1 MIDTIQRNLNDL
13 PFDSISK
20 HLSLL
25 VKELLN
31 VVLWV
36 TNDGG
41 MILSVSYQVHHLP
54 ESREAGESCTASSA
68 SLHQLQLWVWTGA
81 VLEPEVEV
89 RVCSL
94 PAPGLPVNIGG
105 LLLRL

>member
-1 MIDTIQRNLNDL
+1 MNLNDL

-36 TNDGG
+36 TSNKLWMND
-41 MILSVSYQVHHLP
+41 P
-54 ESREAGESCTASSA
+54 
-68 SLHQLQLWVWTGA
+68 LHQIKCIITW
-81 VLEPEVEV
+81 E
-89 RVCSL
+89 
-94 PAPGLPVNIGG
+94 
-105 LLLRL
+105 

>member
-1 MIDTIQRNLNDL
+1 MQFGMNVLNADNEMVVDTIQRNLNDL

-36 TNDGG
+36 TSDG
-41 MILSVSYQVHHLP
+41 
-54 ESREAGESCTASSA
+54 
-68 SLHQLQLWVWTGA
+68 
-81 VLEPEVEV
+81 
-89 RVCSL
+89 
-94 PAPGLPVNIGG
+94 
-105 LLLRL
+105 